1 MLVIVSII
9 LSFAILAAI
18 PILIMGFAER
28 ICGRFARKH
37 ETRESIKAD
46 LKKQSQR
53 FGFDISDEELDKVM
67 DKAYEAAENGE
78 YIKSPV
84 EETLEEGRRRANEYA
99 ASKYWFEMFNN
110 KTDSRR

>member
-1 MLVIVSII
+1 MLFVVSII

-18 PILIMGFAER
+18 PILIMGIAGR
-28 ICGRFARKH
+28 ICGRIARKH
-37 ETRESIKAD
+37 ETRETIKAD
-46 LKKQSQR
+46 LKRRCKR
-53 FGFDISDEELDKVM
+53 YGFDISDEELDKVM

-99 ASKYWFEMFNN
+99 ASKYWFDMFNN
-110 KTDSRR
+110 ETDSRR

>member
-1 MLVIVSII
+1 
-9 LSFAILAAI
+9 
-18 PILIMGFAER
+18 MGIAGH
-28 ICGRFARKH
+28 ICGHIARKH
-37 ETRESIKAD
+37 ETRETIKAD
-46 LKKQSQR
+46 LKKRCRR

>member
-1 MLVIVSII
+1 MIFILII
-9 LSFAILAAI
+9 LILAITVALPLLFI
-18 PILIMGFAER
+18 GFAGR
-28 ICGRFARKH
+28 ISGRFARKH

-78 YIKSPV
+78 CIKSPV
-84 EETLEEGRRRANEYA
+84 EEMLEEGRRRANEYA

-110 KTDSRR
+110 ETDRRR

>member
-1 MLVIVSII
+1 MLFIVSII

-18 PILIMGFAER
+18 PILIMGIAGH
-28 ICGRFARKH
+28 ICGHIARKH
-37 ETRESIKAD
+37 ETRETIKAD
-46 LKKQSQR
+46 LKKRCRR
-53 FGFDISDEELDKVM
+53 FGFDISDEELDKAM

-78 YIKSPV
+78 YQKSPV
-84 EETLEEGRRRANEYA
+84 EEALEEGRRRANEYA

>member
-1 MLVIVSII
+1 MIFVSII

-18 PILIMGFAER
+18 PILIMGFAGH
-28 ICGRFARKH
+28 ISGHIARKH

-46 LKKQSQR
+46 LKKRGKR

>member
-1 MLVIVSII
+1 MIFVSII

-18 PILIMGFAER
+18 PILIMGIAGH
-28 ICGRFARKH
+28 ICGHIARKH
-37 ETRESIKAD
+37 ETRETIKAD
-46 LKKQSQR
+46 LKKRCRR
-53 FGFDISDEELDKVM
+53 FGFDISDEELDKAM

-78 YIKSPV
+78 YQKSPV
-84 EETLEEGRRRANEYA
+84 EEALEEGRRRANEYA